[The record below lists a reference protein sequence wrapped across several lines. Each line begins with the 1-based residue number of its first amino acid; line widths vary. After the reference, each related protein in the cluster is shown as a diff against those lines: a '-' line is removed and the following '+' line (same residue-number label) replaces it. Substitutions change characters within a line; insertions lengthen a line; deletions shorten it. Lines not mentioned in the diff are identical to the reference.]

1 MSLVVLTALAIG
13 SIGSACLLGTSAVGP
28 KKVFAAAP
36 VAHTGTLGVGARTVG
51 PVLGS
56 VTAAGKIHIDRSADA
71 TAVAALSLPVMK
83 RVATVPVHRK
93 VVRTVVRTVTR
104 TASHRA
110 APRIATARAQ
120 RTSYSGVRGIIAS
133 VARSKG
139 LDGRNITALLT
150 LCRRESGFNPRAR
163 NHSYLGLFQL
173 NRGMVDGGPWQDA
186 AWNTARAIRYIQGRY
201 GSPVSALAHSYSR
214 GWY

>member
-36 VAHTGTLGVGARTVG
+36 VAHTGTLGVGARTAG
-51 PVLGS
+51 PVFGS
-56 VTAAGKIHIDRSADA
+56 VTAAGKIHVDRSVDA
-71 TAVAALSLPVMK
+71 TAVAALSLPVLK

-93 VVRTVVRTVTR
+93 TVRNVTR
-104 TASHRA
+104 TASHRV
-110 APRIATARAQ
+110 APRGAATR

-163 NHSYLGLFQL
+163 NHSYYGLFQL
-173 NRGMVDGGPWQDA
+173 NWGMVDGRPWYEP

-201 GSPVSALAHSYSR
+201 GSPVSALAHSYSH